1 MAARRRQ
8 AKRRNWPDNLYVNG
22 AGYYWYKHPETGDGY
37 GLGRDFLEAAQ
48 QARTANAE
56 IERRRGA
63 VDLLSRINRGSL
75 TLADWVDTFEAE
87 YKKDTARKPN
97 TIQTVHHQLNA
108 IRSAPFAARLMSDVH
123 AKDISEWLDDMATR
137 HPTMASLVRA
147 RTLAVFKA
155 AESKGHIELGKNPVA
170 PTSKPKV
177 VVTRARL
184 SLDDFQRIL
193 KKLRAADGMR
203 WMENAMLLAL
213 LTGQRREDLVQMRF
227 AQVHDGYL
235 WVQQGKGR
243 SGHETKLM
251 IPTDVLLPAVG
262 LTLDDVIKQCRD
274 AIVSKHVIHHTR
286 HIASSKPG
294 DPLTSQS
301 ITMVFKQYRTL
312 AEIATPDEKT
322 PVTFH
327 EIRSLSARLYADA
340 YGKEFAQAMLG
351 HKSGRMTALYRD
363 GRGQE
368 WTEVKLK
375 AV

>member
-1 MAARRRQ
+1 MAARRRL
-8 AKRRNWPDNLYVNG
+8 AKRRNWPENLYING
-22 AGYYWYKHPETGDGY
+22 AGYYWYKHPETGKSF
-37 GLGRDFLEAAQ
+37 GLGRDFLEASQ

-56 IERRRGA
+56 IARRKGA
-63 VDLLSRINRGSL
+63 VDLLSRINRGSV
-75 TLADWVDTFEAE
+75 TVTSWVDTFEEE
-87 YKKDTARKPN
+87 YKKDPARKPN
-97 TIQTVHHQLNA
+97 TIKTVGYQLNA
-108 IRSAPFAARLMSDVH
+108 IRSAPFSARLLSDVT
-123 AKDISEWLDDMATR
+123 ANDIATWLDDMAER

-155 AESKGHIELGKNPVA
+155 AEAKGHIELGKNPAA

-177 VVTRARL
+177 IVARARL
-184 SLDDFQRIL
+184 SLDEFQRIL
-193 KKLRAADGMR
+193 EKVRAADGMR

-213 LTGQRREDLVQMRF
+213 VSGQRREDLVQMRF

-251 IPTDVLLPAVG
+251 IPTNVLLPAVG
-262 LTLDDVIKQCRD
+262 LTIDDVIKQCRD
-274 AIVSKHVIHHTR
+274 SIVSKHVIHHTR

-301 ITMVFKQYRTL
+301 LTMVFKQYREL
-312 AEIATPDEKT
+312 SEIESPEGKT

-327 EIRSLSARLYADA
+327 EIRSLSARLYAEA
-340 YGKEFAQAMLG
+340 YDKEFAQALLG

-363 GRGQE
+363 SRGQE
-368 WTEVKLK
+368 WTEVKVVSK
-375 AV
+375 